1 MADIAITTYTNKIY
15 KQGASTVVPG
25 FIEGDPGSPVNPPGS
40 GGASEFVP
48 YVGAINDVDLGEKGL
63 STGYITF
70 DTTPTDTPT
79 TQGTMSWDDSKE
91 TVALIMNGTTQRI
104 GQDLY
109 IYVKNST
116 GVDIDKGVNVGF
128 AGTDGASGHILI
140 KKFLADGSEPSY
152 YYIGV
157 TSEAID
163 NGDFGQV
170 MIIGELSGIDTSVY
184 SPNPLLYASTTVAGA
199 FQTTAP
205 VAPNNIILVAAAVN
219 FKNNGEIRIRPTF
232 VSIGGSGTANYIPK
246 FTGALSIGN
255 SQIIDNG
262 TNILVN
268 KTVDSGQ
275 KFQVNGTVLL
285 SNTLTEIAG
294 LNPTLRLKTTG
305 NTSYI
310 DFRKDNNE
318 DAVTL
323 KFDDAVDEFAITTNV
338 SNYPIR
344 IEPHGTGNILLKKN
358 VQIDA
363 QIYSPSNSKGNSG
376 SGTVT
381 FNWNDSNIQTVTLTG
396 NCTFAFS
403 NPQSGGSYQIV
414 ITQDGTG
421 GRTITWP
428 TVYWQNK
435 TTPLLSNSANTI
447 DVITLLYDGSKYLG
461 LIAKNFGT
469 P

>member
-1 MADIAITTYTNKIY
+1 M
-15 KQGASTVVPG
+15 
-25 FIEGDPGSPVNPPGS
+25 
-40 GGASEFVP
+40 
-48 YVGAINDVDLGEKGL
+48 
-63 STGYITF
+63 
-70 DTTPTDTPT
+70 
-79 TQGTMSWDDSKE
+79 
-91 TVALIMNGTTQRI
+91 
-104 GQDLY
+104 
-109 IYVKNST
+109 
-116 GVDIDKGVNVGF
+116 
-128 AGTDGASGHILI
+128 
-140 KKFLADGSEPSY
+140 ADGSEPSY

-157 TSEAID
+157 TAEAID

-170 MIIGELSGIDTSVY
+170 MMMGELSGINTSGY
-184 SPNPLLYASTTVAGA
+184 SPNPLLYCSTTVAGA

-262 TNILVN
+262 TNVLVN
-268 KTVDSGQ
+268 KTVDSGE
-275 KFQVNGTVLL
+275 KFQVDGTVLL

-305 NTSYI
+305 NGFYVN
-310 DFRKDNNE
+310 FRKDSNE
-318 DAVTL
+318 DAATV

-358 VQIDA
+358 VEIDT

-414 ITQDGTG
+414 ITQDDTG

-435 TTPLLSNSANTI
+435 TTPLLSNSANTV

>member
-1 MADIAITTYTNKIY
+1 MADKAITTYTNKIY

-63 STGYITF
+63 STGY
-70 DTTPTDTPT
+70 
-79 TQGTMSWDDSKE
+79 
-91 TVALIMNGTTQRI
+91 
-104 GQDLY
+104 
-109 IYVKNST
+109 
-116 GVDIDKGVNVGF
+116 
-128 AGTDGASGHILI
+128 
-140 KKFLADGSEPSY
+140 
-152 YYIGV
+152 V
-157 TSEAID
+157 T
-163 NGDFGQV
+163 
-170 MIIGELSGIDTSVY
+170 
-184 SPNPLLYASTTVAGA
+184 
-199 FQTTAP
+199 
-205 VAPNNIILVAAAVN
+205 
-219 FKNNGEIRIRPTF
+219 
-232 VSIGGSGTANYIPK
+232 
-246 FTGALSIGN
+246 
-255 SQIIDNG
+255 
-262 TNILVN
+262 
-268 KTVDSGQ
+268 
-275 KFQVNGTVLL
+275 
-285 SNTLTEIAG
+285 IAG

-305 NTSYI
+305 NTFYI
-310 DFRKDNNE
+310 HFRKDNNE
-318 DAVTL
+318 DAATV

-358 VQIDA
+358 VEIGT

-435 TTPLLSNSANTI
+435 TTPLLSNSANTV